1 MDQLE
6 RYRWLVVALL
16 AVPLL
21 VGIGFLFHDRLSGPE
36 PLQINSEGLPSG
48 DIRVYITGAVQ
59 RPGVYPLQDG
69 ERWIDALEAA
79 GGPTD
84 DADLTAV
91 NLARRAQD
99 EDQIIVPRL
108 GQTAAAGASQSPLPA
123 GQAGLVNINTASQA
137 DLEALPGIGP
147 VRASAIVQSRSANG
161 PFTDPEQLME
171 RDLIPRSV
179 YDTIVAL
186 ITVGP

>member
-21 VGIGFLFHDRLSGPE
+21 VGIGFLLRDRLSGPE
-36 PLQINSEGLPSG
+36 PLQINSEGFPSG

-59 RPGVYPLQDG
+59 RPGVYPLQEGD
-69 ERWIDALEAA
+69 RWIDALEAA
-79 GGPTD
+79 GGAVA
-84 DADLTAV
+84 DADLTTV
-91 NLARRAQD
+91 NLALRARD
-99 EDQIIVPRL
+99 EDQIIVPSL
-108 GQTAAAGASQSPLPA
+108 GQAAAAGASQSPLP
-123 GQAGLVNINTASQA
+123 GGLVNINTAGQA
-137 DLEALPGIGP
+137 ELEALPGIGP
-147 VRASAIVQSRSANG
+147 VRASAIVQSRTADG

-171 RDLIPRSV
+171 RDLISRSV
-179 YDTIVAL
+179 YEDIAPL